1 MGCVCGAAGRRGEV
15 GAFSGPEGRWPGR
28 VVLPSA
34 HTAVVQSPQ
43 PAGLFSFSDP
53 GRKEGRQEGR
63 KEGRR
68 KAHLLQHF
76 CPSRVQLLFSF
87 NSTHVA
93 NLVRNGKLARKA
105 ESGRSIAP
113 GLGT

>member
-1 MGCVCGAAGRRGEV
+1 M

-63 KEGRR
+63 KEGRKEGER
-68 KAHLLQHF
+68 LTFSSTFAQVECNSFFLSI
-76 CPSRVQLLFSF
+76 PRMSRTLSETGNWPEKQSQ
-87 NSTHVA
+87 
-93 NLVRNGKLARKA
+93 A
-105 ESGRSIAP
+105 EASLRG
-113 GLGT
+113 